1 MSPIFTTSAPG
12 RKLTGIQTPSFLIW
26 RPSTSLSDHSLI
38 EFGISNIVYQAEIN
52 ANGFYLTTYTL
63 MNIYCSLTNQK
74 QMVDNSQQMTYPNYT
89 LQRTVKAMNGVD

>member
-1 MSPIFTTSAPG
+1 MINAMPVFSVCYVGFPKVNHVNFTN
-12 RKLTGIQTPSFLIW
+12 IYI
-26 RPSTSLSDHSLI
+26 LSDHSLI